1 MKNLYIICQHLYIYI
16 YINIWAKTHSCQAAS
31 SLVDRRSSAEP
42 HRQTGVGARKLHFA
56 RRAGW
61 FLQSHFPSGGGW
73 GVPGRLPN
81 FCYWLLTHWLKVL
94 FPGEPNCNLSLSWFG
109 YLWLSISVCIWGP
122 FVLVLTLSMNFPRTL
137 SDHPLQL
144 VTMEE

>member
-1 MKNLYIICQHLYIYI
+1 MEACEKFKQF
-16 YINIWAKTHSCQAAS
+16 IWAKTHSHRATSNLA
-31 SLVDRRSSAEP
+31 DRKELRGMYRWDFY
-42 HRQTGVGARKLHFA
+42 RQRGVGTRKLHFA
-56 RRAGW
+56 RRVGW

-122 FVLVLTLSMNFPRTL
+122 FVLVLTLSMNFPRKL